1 MRSKAR
7 SFQPQ
12 RRFILWL
19 TKKRK
24 ILSQL
29 IRKADSAD
37 CNLDDEVITVK
48 IY

>member
-24 ILSQL
+24 ILNQL
-29 IRKADSAD
+29 IRKAESAD
-37 CNLDDEVITVK
+37 CILGDEVIRVR